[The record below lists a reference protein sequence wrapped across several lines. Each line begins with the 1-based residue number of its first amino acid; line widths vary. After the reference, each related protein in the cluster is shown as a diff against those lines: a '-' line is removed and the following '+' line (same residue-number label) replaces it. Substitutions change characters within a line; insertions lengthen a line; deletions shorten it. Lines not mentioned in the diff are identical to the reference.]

1 MNAPT
6 ETRLFT
12 EEGADLFRT
21 VAVSMLVAMI
31 VVTAVMTLVVKAM
44 APDWSTGGAFGIGAM
59 VGFWSSPLVGG
70 VVGNGIHHYRMHRA
84 GRPAAD
90 EEAVPG
96 HGPGG
101 HAALA

>member
-12 EEGADLFRT
+12 EEGADLFKT
-21 VAVSMLVAMI
+21 VAVSMVVAMI
-31 VVTAVMTLVVKAM
+31 VVTIAMALAVKAI
-44 APDWSTGGAFGIGAM
+44 APDWSTEGALGIGAM

-70 VVGNGIHHYRMHRA
+70 VAGNGIHHYRMHKA

-96 HGPGG
+96 HSPGG
-101 HAALA
+101 HALA